1 MSFLVIIA
9 RIRVD
14 IENPYL
20 QTVAIIKGITHFKD
34 EITEA
39 HVRGWWTILQI
50 KPRKSKMTNLSSLFP
65 KLHTLSG

>member
-1 MSFLVIIA
+1 MVAVNGLPPPLLGELLSFLVIIA
-9 RIRVD
+9 RIRVN

-39 HVRGWWTILQI
+39 HCKVVDRSADKTKEI
-50 KPRKSKMTNLSSLFP
+50 
-65 KLHTLSG
+65 

>member
-1 MSFLVIIA
+1 MIIA

-39 HVRGWWTILQI
+39 HCKGLVVDHSADKTKEI
-50 KPRKSKMTNLSSLFP
+50 
-65 KLHTLSG
+65 